1 MLQLFSKSDENPC
14 ISKKWWKKELQ
25 TGYKPPATLLLHRIG
40 EVTLK
45 CIRSGRPL
53 IHTMKVWS
61 IVGPHFM
68 QAACHKDS
76 SVSKKAVTCIH
87 DAVTALLNEQT
98 ELPHFHF
105 NEALFKPFENLLC
118 LEMCDA
124 DVQVSTHLIL
134 HFCVCKT
141 DIRTNNIICLF

>member
-1 MLQLFSKSDENPC
+1 MSEETP
-14 ISKKWWKKELQ
+14 ISTKKWWKKELEAQ
-25 TGYKPPATLLLHRIG
+25 QKPPPTLLLHRIG

-68 QAACHKDS
+68 QASCHKDGA
-76 SVSKKAVTCIH
+76 VAKKAVACIH

-118 LEMCDA
+118 LEMCEA
-124 DVQVSTHLIL
+124 DIQVLLLYCNLLVQSNS
-134 HFCVCKT
+134 
-141 DIRTNNIICLF
+141 D

>member
-1 MLQLFSKSDENPC
+1 MP
-14 ISKKWWKKELQ
+14 KKWWRKELEAQ
-25 TGYKPPATLLLHRIG
+25 QKPPATLLLHRIG

-68 QAACHKDS
+68 QAACHKDRTI
-76 SVSKKAVTCIH
+76 SKKAVACIH
-87 DAVTALLNEQT
+87 DAVTALLNEQA

-118 LEMCDA
+118 LELCDS
-124 DVQVSTHLIL
+124 DVQVLI
-134 HFCVCKT
+134 HCSEH
-141 DIRTNNIICLF
+141 

>member
-1 MLQLFSKSDENPC
+1 MP
-14 ISKKWWKKELQ
+14 KKWWKRELESKQ
-25 TGYKPPATLLLHRIG
+25 KPPATLLLHRIG

-68 QAACHKDS
+68 QAACHKDRII
-76 SVSKKAVTCIH
+76 SKKAVACIH
-87 DAVTALLNEQT
+87 DAVTALLNEQA

-118 LEMCDA
+118 LELCDS
-124 DVQVSTHLIL
+124 DVQVI
-134 HFCVCKT
+134 
-141 DIRTNNIICLF
+141 IRT